1 MFTGIIQGQGGIVA
15 VESAGKETRLRIR
28 PLFVLSDIVVGES
41 IAANGVCLTVE
52 THGGSRDAAWYTCY
66 ASAETMRLT
75 TLADLRTGDRVN
87 LERALAMGD
96 RLGGH
101 MVAGHVDCVAT
112 VAEVREEGQSRR
124 YRLKFPQEFGPQVIP
139 KGSVALD
146 GVSLTVNHCGPD
158 FLEVNV
164 IPETQRVTTIA
175 GWKPGVRVNMETDLI
190 GKYVQRMLSA
200 WQGGPSATGH
210 AASGS
215 GGGGALTVE
224 FLKEHG
230 F

>member
-1 MFTGIIQGQGGIVA
+1 MFTGIIQGQGGIVS
-15 VESAGKETRLRIR
+15 VEGAGGETRLRIR
-28 PLFVLSDIVVGES
+28 PLFALTDIMVGES
-41 IAANGVCLTVE
+41 IAANGACLTVE
-52 THGGSRDAAWYTCY
+52 SHGGSRDTAWYTCY
-66 ASAETMRLT
+66 ASAETLRLT
-75 TLADLRTGDRVN
+75 TLGELRVGDRVN

-101 MVAGHVDCVAT
+101 MVAGHTDCVARVT
-112 VAEVREEGQSRR
+112 AVRPEGESRC
-124 YRLKFPQEFGPQVIP
+124 YRLKFPREFGPQVIP

-164 IPETQRVTTIA
+164 IPETRRVTTIA
-175 GWKPGVRVNMETDLI
+175 GWKPGARVNMETDLI

-200 WQGGPSATGH
+200 WRGGASACGH
-210 AASGS
+210 AAPGPGS
-215 GGGGALTVE
+215 GALTVE